1 MQRTALN
8 KIESMIISKYNISTT
23 DFRILTTVII
33 KNVPHKAGVQWKFS
47 GAFYFATTVLT
58 TIGRLGPT
66 SCLMGGV
73 FTDNLEIPRGKS
85 SHLHSAKVPVRLVR
99 TSYNELLPIKMH
111 FQKCI
116 VHRIV

>member
-8 KIESMIISKYNISTT
+8 KIENMIIRKYNISTT

-58 TIGRLGPT
+58 TIGR
-66 SCLMGGV
+66 S
-73 FTDNLEIPRGKS
+73 
-85 SHLHSAKVPVRLVR
+85 RLVGFYWR
-99 TSYNELLPIKMH
+99 LLGFSLAISKILNGPKY
-111 FQKCI
+111 
-116 VHRIV
+116 